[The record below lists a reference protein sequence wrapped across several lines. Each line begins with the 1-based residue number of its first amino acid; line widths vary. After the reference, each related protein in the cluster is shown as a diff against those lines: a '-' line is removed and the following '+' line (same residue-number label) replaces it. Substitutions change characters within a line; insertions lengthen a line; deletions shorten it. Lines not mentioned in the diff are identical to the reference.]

1 MAKMRLVLAIATTGR
16 REILSRTLAD
26 LVNQSRQP
34 DLVVVSVAGP
44 EDYDAKLLSLLPWPL
59 LIVTGPKGLCAQRN
73 RALEVLQPQ
82 DLLMLIDDDFLLAPD
97 YLARV
102 EQLFVAAPDI
112 VMATGKVLADGICGP
127 GLSFAEGHAKLI
139 AAGSGP
145 EADTARLEEAY
156 NGYGCNMAV
165 RARPV
170 VAGRLRFDE
179 RLPLYAWLEDVD
191 FSRRLAEAGRI
202 VRAEGLTGVHLGT
215 KTGRQSGLRLGYSQI
230 ANPLYLIGKG
240 TMAPRRA
247 YRLMARNLAA
257 NLLRAFRPE
266 PWVDR
271 RGRLR
276 GNLLALADL
285 LRGRVA
291 PERVL
296 ALG

>member
-240 TMAPRRA
+240 TIAPRRA